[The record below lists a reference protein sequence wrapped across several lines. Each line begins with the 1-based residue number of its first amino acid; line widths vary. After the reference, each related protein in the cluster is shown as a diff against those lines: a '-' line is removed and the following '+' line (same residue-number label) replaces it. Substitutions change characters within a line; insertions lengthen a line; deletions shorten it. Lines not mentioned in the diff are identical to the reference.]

1 MGLGGPVWHASAA
14 PFGGIPVK
22 DTLRRIALGALRSVG
37 DASLGEWQEWTG
49 KAYHI
54 RRRLSQPE
62 QQSVGPVVDIRG
74 TAEATLRLAAV
85 SHLLPAGW
93 TE

>member
-22 DTLRRIALGALRSVG
+22 DILRTVAFGALRGVG
-37 DASLGEWQEWTG
+37 DPVLGEWEEWTG
-49 KAYHI
+49 RAYHI
-54 RRRLSQPE
+54 RRRLTRHE
-62 QQSVGPVVDIRG
+62 QQSVGNVVDIRG

-85 SHLLPAGW
+85 RHLLPAGW
-93 TE
+93 SE